1 MAITSKHLDGM
12 RLLQRYE
19 SKSLIKTHY
28 ANIHNGA
35 VINTTKSTSIS
46 MNMRQGREL
55 FKSAENTDYTT
66 RPIELYYGTAAY
78 CRAMTLLLNKET
90 SESSLQQSHGIKLIS
105 LPTSI
110 TNAQE
115 LLAIELE
122 FEKGGFTEWFE
133 KAQEQF
139 PLRVRSSKADWS
151 YSYETDI
158 TSKRISLGELLTLIP
173 DVSQELELL
182 TNELFPRFSVTNYQ
196 DKKVSFDGRG
206 VQSQA
211 ESCFPSINTSKIQHL
226 NNINWNVDFSEIADF
241 QPQLAQLNEDGFDIG
256 STVLV
261 RPVSVTLSPLAAYYA
276 AMYTL
281 SMLARYRPSIW
292 GQIWNGGNGNEAYPL
307 FNQLMMIAHKW
318 TPLMVSENIELSRS

>member
-1 MAITSKHLDGM
+1 MSITAKHLDGM
-12 RLLQRYE
+12 RRLQRYE

-35 VINTTKSTSIS
+35 GINSTKTTSIS

-55 FKSAENTDYTT
+55 FKSAEHTDYTT

-78 CRAMTLLLNKET
+78 CRAMTLLLDKSS
-90 SESSLQQSHGIKLIS
+90 SESSLQQSHGIKLIN
-105 LPTSI
+105 LPISI
-110 TNAQE
+110 SNAQD
-115 LLAIELE
+115 LLTIELE

-133 KAQEQF
+133 KAQDQF
-139 PLRVRSSKADWS
+139 PLRVRSSKADWA

-158 TSKRISLGELLTLIP
+158 ASKHISLGELLALIP
-173 DVSQELELL
+173 DVAQELELL
-182 TNELFPRFSVTNYQ
+182 TNESFPRFSVIDYK
-196 DKKVSFDGRG
+196 DKRISFNGRG

-211 ESCFPSINTSKIQHL
+211 ESCFTNIDTGKVQHI
-226 NNINWNVDFSEIADF
+226 NNINWNADFTGLSDF

-261 RPVSVTLSPLAAYYA
+261 RPVSVALSPLAAYFA

-292 GQIWNGGNGNEAYPL
+292 GQIWNGGSGNEAYPL
-307 FNQLMMIAHKW
+307 FNQLMMITHKW
-318 TPLMVSENIELSRS
+318 APLMVSENIELSRS

>member
-1 MAITSKHLDGM
+1 MSITAKHLVGM

-28 ANIHNGA
+28 ANIHKGA
-35 VINTTKSTSIS
+35 EIKTTKATSIS

-55 FKSAENTDYTT
+55 FKSAESTDYAT

-78 CRAMTLLLNKET
+78 CRAMTLLLNEES
-90 SESSLQQSHGIKLIS
+90 SESSLQQSHGIKLIN
-105 LPTSI
+105 LPISI
-110 TNAQE
+110 TNARE
-115 LLAIELE
+115 LLKIELE
-122 FEKGGFTEWFE
+122 FGKGGFTEWFT
-133 KAQEQF
+133 KAQDQF
-139 PLRVRSSKADWS
+139 PLRVRSSKADWA

-158 TSKRISLGELLTLIP
+158 SSKRISLGELLTLIP

-182 TNELFPRFSVTNYQ
+182 TDELFPRFSVTSYK
-196 DKKVSFDGRG
+196 DKKISFDGRG
-206 VQSQA
+206 AQSQA
-211 ESCFPSINTSKIQHL
+211 ESCFPNIGTSKVQHL
-226 NNINWNVDFSEIADF
+226 NNINWNADFTGLVDF
-241 QPQLAQLNEDGFDIG
+241 QPQLAQLNEDGFEIG

-261 RPVSVTLSPLAAYYA
+261 RPVSVALSPLAAYYA

-318 TPLMVSENIELSRS
+318 SPLIVSENIELSRS